1 MTKVFIDNSIDNI
14 LEKPIQDIAHLV
26 ESGSLEPL
34 KAILVLK
41 QLEKKAIEYKKRIEE
56 IAIDELS
63 KYEKSSTT
71 IGSYTI
77 NLKKSAGRW
86 DFKHIKEIVD
96 AENKL
101 KELKEKHKLAYNAEG
116 KMLVEETGEVIEP
129 ANFKMGKEIIVISQ
143 NK

>member
-1 MTKVFIDNSIDNI
+1 M
-14 LEKPIQDIAHLV
+14 
-26 ESGSLEPL
+26 
-34 KAILVLK
+34 
-41 QLEKKAIEYKKRIEE
+41 
-56 IAIDELS
+56 S

-101 KELKEKHKLAYNAEG
+101 KELKEKHKLAYNADG
-116 KMLVEETGEVIEP
+116 KMLVEDTGEVIEP